1 MKKSNPFI
9 AQSAN
14 RRKSVQN
21 SVISPHYFTDKVNL
35 CKWFCCA
42 ITCTIITMQAI
53 TYSEARNNLAS
64 HLDRVVWDS
73 DYTVITRQKAE
84 PAVLMSLRDYEAM
97 QETIFLLSRGNAP
110 RLLDAVN
117 DIKQRRKLQTHALVE
132 A

>member
-1 MKKSNPFI
+1 
-9 AQSAN
+9 
-14 RRKSVQN
+14 
-21 SVISPHYFTDKVNL
+21 
-35 CKWFCCA
+35 
-42 ITCTIITMQAI
+42 MQAI

-97 QETIFLLSRGNAP
+97 QETIHLLSRGNAP
-110 RLLDAVN
+110 RLLAAVK
-117 DIKQRRKLQTHALVE
+117 DIKRRQKTQARTLLE